1 MSETWEDK
9 SPENT
14 RNACFLYMLHKLG
27 SPITIGRDDLEAALA
42 FAGSLNMTVDDDRRE
57 VRVWIEETATAGR
70 IG

>member
-1 MSETWEDK
+1 
-9 SPENT
+9 
-14 RNACFLYMLHKLG
+14 MLHKLG

-57 VRVWIEETATAGR
+57 VRLWIEETATAGR